1 MRELVLQVVKR
12 LHLRT
17 IFQAK
22 PRLEVLRFCQV
33 AEVRGGAAE
42 KRGSARLALLRR
54 VGRVSTRPHRTK
66 ADIMSDLA
74 TFLDF
79 VWDITSISFPEGEC
93 HPTLYIQDDSSAIT
107 LHTAY
112 WSNEVEKD
120 DIIKRFQL
128 MLRASS
134 FVRYVFVY
142 EAWAASYSADE
153 VSEFRTP
160 PSQRDDRIDLLVAA
174 GAERDSPERIGR
186 AAEIVTA
193 AGGKRSLGEW
203 SDFSHCSGKF
213 SYLFDEVL
221 YTNSPTQH

>member
-12 LHLRT
+12 LHLWT

-74 TFLDF
+74 TLLDF
-79 VWDITSISFPEGEC
+79 VWDITSISLPEGEC
-93 HPTLYIQDDSSAIT
+93 QPTLYTQDDSSAIT
-107 LHTAY
+107 TRAFH

-120 DIIKRFQL
+120 DIIMRLRQ

-134 FVRYVFVY
+134 FVRYVIVH
-142 EAWAASYSADE
+142 EAWAASYPANE
-153 VSEFRTP
+153 ASEFRTP
-160 PSQRDDRIDLLVAA
+160 PSQRDDRMDLLVAI

-203 SDFSHCSGKF
+203 SNFSDCCGKF
-213 SYLFDEVL
+213 FNLFDEASQ
-221 YTNSPTQH
+221 TNSPTQH